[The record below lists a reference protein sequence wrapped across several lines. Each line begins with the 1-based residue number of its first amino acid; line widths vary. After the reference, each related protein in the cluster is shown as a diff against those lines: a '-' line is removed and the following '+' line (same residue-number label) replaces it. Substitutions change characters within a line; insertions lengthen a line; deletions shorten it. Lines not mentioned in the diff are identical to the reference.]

1 MNNAYRQPAL
11 PGPAAD
17 RLPAFAMLSLARK
30 EFRRYLLPFAT
41 IFAGIALFFLAWGL
55 LNPPTYKSSA
65 TVLVQDNTP
74 IAPLMEGRTAAP
86 SEAARATISRDVL
99 FGHRVMDEVLKAGGW
114 DNESLSP
121 AEKEKLVDT
130 ITGNTEVLVTERT
143 QVRSTDPKLS
153 LVKITYADSDPK
165 RAYAVAKRFSE
176 ALIEQV
182 LESRAQASQSA
193 YQFIDA
199 QVEKYQ
205 VALGEAD
212 KKLQDYR
219 SVNPDAVPG
228 VDTDVG
234 ARIGELRRA
243 ADNASMDL
251 ADVGAQEHQ
260 LMGMLSRESQI
271 TTISRSTQANA
282 QLGALQAEESRL
294 LLSYTDQHPD
304 VVRVR
309 NQIRELQGQVR
320 GGRMRGSVLPGS
332 SPTMN
337 PVYEQL
343 RTQLAEVRRQ
353 GAAAASRVATAQAL
367 LRDELER
374 SRRIIGS
381 EGMVSALT
389 RAHDVNK
396 EMYEDLLKRRENA
409 RVSMSLDA
417 DGRSLGF
424 QIQEPASIPAIPTG
438 LRLMHFA
445 VAGISVAILIP
456 LLLLSMLVKHDPR
469 VRLPLQIERDAGLPV
484 LGTIPLHLTH
494 DQFEQRNKRTRLGSA
509 LFVAVPLI
517 YGLVLMLKLVDVL

>member
-1 MNNAYRQPAL
+1 
-11 PGPAAD
+11 
-17 RLPAFAMLSLARK
+17 
-30 EFRRYLLPFAT
+30 
-41 IFAGIALFFLAWGL
+41 
-55 LNPPTYKSSA
+55 
-65 TVLVQDNTP
+65 
-74 IAPLMEGRTAAP
+74 
-86 SEAARATISRDVL
+86 
-99 FGHRVMDEVLKAGGW
+99 
-114 DNESLSP
+114 
-121 AEKEKLVDT
+121 
-130 ITGNTEVLVTERT
+130 
-143 QVRSTDPKLS
+143 
-153 LVKITYADSDPK
+153 
-165 RAYAVAKRFSE
+165 
-176 ALIEQV
+176 
-182 LESRAQASQSA
+182 
-193 YQFIDA
+193 
-199 QVEKYQ
+199 
-205 VALGEAD
+205 
-212 KKLQDYR
+212 
-219 SVNPDAVPG
+219 
-228 VDTDVG
+228 
-234 ARIGELRRA
+234 
-243 ADNASMDL
+243 MDL

-294 LLSYTDQHPD
+294 MLSYTDQHPD

-320 GGRMRGSVLPGS
+320 SGRMRGSVLPGT

-381 EGMVSALT
+381 EGTVSALT

-445 VAGISVAILIP
+445 VAGISVAILVP

-469 VRLPLQIERDAGLPV
+469 VRVPLQIERDAGLPV

-494 DQFEQRNKRTRLGSA
+494 DQFEQRNRRLRLGSA
-509 LFVAVPLI
+509 LFVVVPLI
-517 YGLVLMLKLVDVL
+517 YGLVLMLKLVNVL